1 MWDLKFRRT
10 VTPHCRVVRGHA
22 PEKICKITLK
32 ARVFVHSGNK
42 FWYNAF
48 TRLTRR
54 MKSQNENAS
63 ETLRNQKARSFAKE
77 EKKQNKNRF
86 IFAFTQ

>member
-10 VTPHCRVVRGHA
+10 VTPHCRVVRGDA

-32 ARVFVHSGNK
+32 TRVFVHSGNN

-48 TRLTRR
+48 TTLTKR

-63 ETLRNQKARSFAKE
+63 KTLRNQKTRSFAKE
-77 EKKQNKNRF
+77 EKKTK
-86 IFAFTQ
+86 